1 MKRTF
6 ETTSCIPFD
15 FEGECYL
22 WQHSRRWYKK
32 GKLLHRENGP
42 AVEFDNGTKYWLI
55 NNQYHRL
62 DGPAI
67 EMNDYDTKLYYINN
81 KRLTTEDYW
90 NHPLVIEYKL
100 KHILET
106 C

>member
-55 NNQYHRL
+55 NNQYHRV
-62 DGPAI
+62 DGPAR
-67 EMNDYDTKLYYINN
+67 EYYSGVKEWFIFD
-81 KRLTTEDYW
+81 KEFLEKEYW
-90 NHPLVIEYKL
+90 KHPLVIEYKINKL
-100 KHILET
+100 LEL
-106 C
+106 

>member
-55 NNQYHRL
+55 NNQYHRV
-62 DGPAI
+62 DGPAR
-67 EMNDYDTKLYYINN
+67 EYYSGV
-81 KRLTTEDYW
+81 KEWFLFDKEYLEEEYL
-90 NHPLVIEYKL
+90 NHPLIIEYKL
-100 KHILET
+100 NQIMKL
-106 C
+106 